1 LLALSLMLTPLA
13 GFAQPKPAPPPVPN
27 AVSASTTAHAAL
39 SDKVASAAD
48 PVRQATAALMQWRQD
63 WENRDFERFAAHH
76 AAEFRVEGADRER
89 FLERKRTIFER
100 RPWQRI
106 RLFEVLWIVDGTNPN
121 RLTVQFVQSYESAI
135 LSERSRKEQRWGRVG
150 DAWRLLSEQEIPL
163 PDPAGAARRAAR

>member
-1 LLALSLMLTPLA
+1 MLAPLA
-13 GFAQPKPAPPPVPN
+13 SFAQPKPAPPAVPN
-27 AVSASTTAHAAL
+27 AASASTTASAASL
-39 SDKVASAAD
+39 DKVASAAD

-63 WENRDFERFAAHH
+63 WENRDFDRFAAHH

-121 RLTVQFVQSYESAI
+121 RLTVQFLQSYESAI

-150 DAWRLLSEQEIPL
+150 DAWRLLSEQETPM
-163 PDPAGAARRAAR
+163 PDPVGAVRRAAR